1 MQAKLGTTARS
12 SLAQWPGS
20 KQAIYEHKAIDDFV
34 GPQATNSPFTV
45 ADADFGGKTQDAKQR
60 SSFNLVTQ
68 LLNLIF
74 FTNTMLKG
82 TEINVPKQ
90 ICFFL
95 PYSGYVK

>member
-1 MQAKLGTTARS
+1 L
-12 SLAQWPGS
+12 
-20 KQAIYEHKAIDDFV
+20 
-34 GPQATNSPFTV
+34 PFTV

-60 SSFNLVTQ
+60 NSFNFVTQ

-74 FTNTMLKG
+74 FTNNMLKG

-95 PYSGYVK
+95 PYSGYVKGWALELQYQKKENTKTGQLDLS